1 MRISCP
7 LLLAVIALV
16 SSAPNIAG
24 ATTRTRVS
32 QWPPSE
38 VTSVP
43 RAQKKDLPITQSP
56 QTVNVRPRVA
66 TPQPGMPAVKASVDR
81 NRVPLGELV
90 TFILTPASVISDAHY
105 TVTIFFGDGQQ
116 QRIRKPQIDHLYTT
130 AGTFTYSILVK
141 PSERSAPPQLP
152 TVKLSAT
159 PTSVKPDS
167 LVNFKAELSHDY
179 PNIRYRFV
187 FADGSDSG
195 WRASP
200 LASHSYR
207 SPGSY
212 SAYVDIGLGN
222 GGLFKQVGGSARQA
236 IEVTSPRSKPVAVQ
250 LTADRVTVPA
260 KDAVTFRAQVDP
272 FEPNLRYRFNFGDRS
287 RSTEWQTSAQTKHV
301 YASAG
306 SYPASVDVRVMNSRS
321 VQQNASSRP
330 LSINVEPEQSP
341 SPSAVDLFIAPRSVA
356 TGFPVYFKANANSA
370 NSNTRYRFNFGDG
383 SPPTAWKETR
393 EHTHIYSKAG
403 NYPAFVEITGRPIEQ
418 VVSSSKTKVKVTP
431 GISTGPT
438 NEPTPSKQSPT
449 PTFSPTPSTGRPTP
463 TIGGATPTPG
473 GPTPTTGNP
482 TPTTGQPTPPTSTPT
497 PTTTSDRSPTPGG
510 VLTASPSPGATP
522 SPSAIASPS
531 LPADS
536 GLSDNWWKYVLVAAL
551 LLFGGYQGWKYF
563 FAPGATLEPHID
575 PGVSALGT
583 EGGPLAINFQMELD
597 PDVTDGQFTVDTT
610 EGSLIK
616 SERKSD
622 G

>member
-1 MRISCP
+1 MRISACP

-16 SSAPNIAG
+16 SNVPATAG

-32 QWPPSE
+32 QRPLSE
-38 VTSVP
+38 VTSVS

-66 TPQPGMPAVKASVDR
+66 TPQPGIPAVKATADR
-81 NRVPLGELV
+81 RRVPLGDLV
-90 TFILTPASVISDAHY
+90 TFTLSPASVIFDSHF

-116 QRIRKPQIDHLYTT
+116 QRIRKPQIDHFYTT

-141 PSERSAPPQLP
+141 PSEQSVSPQLP
-152 TVKLSAT
+152 TVKLSVT

-187 FADGSDSG
+187 FADRSQTD
-195 WRASP
+195 WQASP
-200 LASHSYR
+200 LTTHSYR
-207 SPGSY
+207 SPGTY

-222 GGLFKQVGGSARQA
+222 GGSFKQVGGSARRA
-236 IEVTSPRSKPVAVQ
+236 IEVSTPRSRLLAVQ
-250 LTADRVTVPA
+250 LTADRANVQA

-272 FEPNLRYRFNFGDRS
+272 SEPNLRYRFNFGDRS

-301 YASAG
+301 YASSG

-321 VQQNASSRP
+321 GQQNASSKP
-330 LSINVEPEQSP
+330 LSIKVEPEQSA
-341 SPSAVDLFIAPRSVA
+341 SSTSIDLFVAPRSVVA
-356 TGFPVYFKANANSA
+356 GFPVYLRATADSA
-370 NSNTRYRFNFGDG
+370 NSQTRYRFNFGDG
-383 SPPTAWKETR
+383 SPPSAWKETR
-393 EHTHIYSKAG
+393 EELHIYSMAG
-403 NYPAFVEITGRPIEQ
+403 NYPAFVEISR
-418 VVSSSKTKVKVTP
+418 SSNEPNAVAASPRKQIKVTP
-431 GISTGPT
+431 LITGPT
-438 NEPTPSKQSPT
+438 GSPT
-449 PTFSPTPSTGRPTP
+449 PTPQPSPTATASQSNSPGSSPTPNGSATPLGSPNGSPTVPATTTPTP
-463 TIGGATPTPG
+463 DGGSTPFAGGTNSPSTGATPAP
-473 GPTPTTGNP
+473 
-482 TPTTGQPTPPTSTPT
+482 SA
-497 PTTTSDRSPTPGG
+497 
-510 VLTASPSPGATP
+510 TASPA
-522 SPSAIASPS
+522 

-551 LLFGGYQGWKYF
+551 ILFGCYQGWKYF
-563 FAPGATLEPHID
+563 FAPTPTLEPHVD
-575 PGVSALGT
+575 PGVAALGT

-616 SERKSD
+616 SERKSN